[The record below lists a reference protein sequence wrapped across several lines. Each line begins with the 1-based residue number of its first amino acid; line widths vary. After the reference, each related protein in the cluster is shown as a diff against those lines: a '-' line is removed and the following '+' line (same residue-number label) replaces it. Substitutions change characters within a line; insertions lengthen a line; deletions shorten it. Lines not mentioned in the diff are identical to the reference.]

1 MNIDKASTI
10 KLILLG
16 AGLLFI
22 LFFLNKIMSIIG
34 IRKSKTRIEKD
45 EAEENLNTMKYFEPG
60 YYKTVP
66 HKPLG
71 DTMAGQYAKDL
82 NKAWKFFR
90 PTLTVNED
98 LIFSTFGKLDNKVQ
112 ISEVANQYY
121 LMRSEDLRSRIM
133 KELNRKEQVKLF
145 NIIQSLPRT

>member
-1 MNIDKASTI
+1 MTIDTAGKT

-16 AGLLFI
+16 VGLLFV
-22 LFFLNKIMSIIG
+22 LFFLNKILTMIG

-45 EAEENLNTMKYFEPG
+45 EAEESLNTMKYFEPG
-60 YYKTVP
+60 YYKKVP

-71 DTMAGQYAKDL
+71 ETMAQHYAKDL

-98 LIFSTFGKLDNKVQ
+98 LIYSTFGKLGNKVQ
-112 ISEVANQYY
+112 ISEVAEQYY

>member
-1 MNIDKASTI
+1 MTNTDKT
-10 KLILLG
+10 KLIFLG
-16 AGLLFI
+16 VGLLFV
-22 LFFLNKIMSIIG
+22 LFFLNKILTLVG

-45 EAEENLNTMKYFEPG
+45 EAEESLNTMRYFEQG

-71 DTMAGQYAKDL
+71 YTMAGQYAKDL

-90 PTLTVNED
+90 PTLTVDED

-112 ISEVANQYY
+112 ISEVVEQYY
-121 LMRSEDLRSRIM
+121 FLRKEDLRSRIM

-145 NIIQSLPRT
+145 KIIQSLPTT

>member
-1 MNIDKASTI
+1 MTLDNAAKA

-16 AGLLFI
+16 VGLLFV
-22 LFFLNKIMSIIG
+22 LFFLNKILTLVG
-34 IRKSKTRIEKD
+34 IRKSQTTIEKD

-71 DTMAGQYAKDL
+71 ETMAQQYAKDL

-90 PTLTVNED
+90 PTLTVDED
-98 LIFSTFGKLDNKVQ
+98 LIFSTFGKLDNKIQ
-112 ISEVANQYY
+112 ISEVSEQYY

-133 KELNRKEQVKLF
+133 KELNRTEQVKLF
-145 NIIQSLPRT
+145 NIISKLPRT